1 MSKKATSNR
10 TVARPWRTVYRGL
23 VGRARGWITTMKQW
37 LEARPRGVFF
47 AMVFGI
53 MGSLVCVFY
62 LPREAPVSDPS
73 PLTVPAALSDGM
85 GAVLTSVSTFKE
97 LLELRAFLD
106 ELVEK
111 DSLDSSDS
119 VLMGQAIDRLQI
131 LEKKLADAD
140 KHHHSP

>member
-10 TVARPWRTVYRGL
+10 SVVRPWNTVYRGL

-37 LEARPRGVFF
+37 LEARTSVVFF

-53 MGSLVCVFY
+53 MSSLVCVFY
-62 LPREAPVSDPS
+62 LFREPPVSDPS

-85 GAVLTSVSTFKE
+85 EAVLTNVSTFKE
-97 LLELRAFLD
+97 LLEIRAFLD